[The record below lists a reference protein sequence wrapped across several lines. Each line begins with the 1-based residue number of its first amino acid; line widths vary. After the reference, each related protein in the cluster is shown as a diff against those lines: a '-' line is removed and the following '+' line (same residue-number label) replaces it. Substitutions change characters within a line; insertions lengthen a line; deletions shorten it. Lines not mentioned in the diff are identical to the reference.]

1 MKTPSNLTQ
10 EATIQLPKE
19 VEELLSRTIFDIDD
33 NVDTDYLNKYLFYMP
48 EVIRLFG
55 LAIAE
60 IKREVSMLEIQL
72 DGIKNTK
79 LMGIASEINSFQFKN
94 EQMRT
99 AFVESDPTFRK
110 TKEKIVEKVFEID
123 NLTEEVRKYKNL
135 LLALD
140 NISKLKISE
149 RRY

>member
-1 MKTPSNLTQ
+1 MKTTSSLAQ

-19 VEELLSRTIFDIDD
+19 VEELLNRTIFDIDN
-33 NVDTDYLNKYLFYMP
+33 NVDVDYLNKYLFYMP

-60 IKREVSMLEIQL
+60 IKREISMLEIQL

-79 LMGIASEINSFQFKN
+79 LMGIVSEINSFQFKN

-99 AFVESDPTFRK
+99 AFVESDLNFRK
-110 TKEKIVEKVFEID
+110 TKEKIVEKQYQID

>member
-1 MKTPSNLTQ
+1 
-10 EATIQLPKE
+10 
-19 VEELLSRTIFDIDD
+19 
-33 NVDTDYLNKYLFYMP
+33 MP

-60 IKREVSMLEIQL
+60 IKREISMLEIQL

-79 LMGIASEINSFQFKN
+79 LMGIVSEINSFQFKN

-99 AFVESDPTFRK
+99 AFVESDLNFRK
-110 TKEKIVEKVFEID
+110 TKEKIVEKQYQID

>member
-1 MKTPSNLTQ
+1 
-10 EATIQLPKE
+10 
-19 VEELLSRTIFDIDD
+19 
-33 NVDTDYLNKYLFYMP
+33 MP